1 MSEEVSILMSP
12 WQRFQQRMRA
22 LRRGGPRAYIRLA
35 RLQTAQI
42 DLAMERWHRE
52 RQEVDTPLEAEEEM
66 RRQIVALRQQL
77 AA

>member
-1 MSEEVSILMSP
+1 MSP

-22 LRRGGPRAYIRLA
+22 LGRGGLRAYFRLA

-52 RQEVDTPLEAEEEM
+52 RQEVDTPLEAEEQL
-66 RRQIVALRQQL
+66 RRQVLALRQKP

>member
-1 MSEEVSILMSP
+1 MSP
-12 WQRFQQRMRA
+12 WQRFQQRIRA
-22 LRRGGPRAYIRLA
+22 LGRGGLRAYFLLA

-52 RQEVDTPLEAEEEM
+52 RKEVDTPLEAEEEL
-66 RRQIVALRQQL
+66 RQKVVALRRRL

>member
-1 MSEEVSILMSP
+1 
-12 WQRFQQRMRA
+12 
-22 LRRGGPRAYIRLA
+22 LRSYFLLA

-52 RQEVDTPLEAEEEM
+52 RKEVDTPLEAEEEL
-66 RRQIVALRQQL
+66 RRKVVALRKNL